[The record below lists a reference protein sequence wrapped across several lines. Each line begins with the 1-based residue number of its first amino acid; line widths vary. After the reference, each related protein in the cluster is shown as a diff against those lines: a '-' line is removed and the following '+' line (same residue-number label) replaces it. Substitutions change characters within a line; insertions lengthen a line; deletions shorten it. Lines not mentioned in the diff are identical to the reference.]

1 MLLVIGPLGDVACL
15 IVGAEIT
22 WIRVASNFCGF
33 TNACTILTL
42 KIGLLQCDRI
52 SAC

>member
-22 WIRVASNFCGF
+22 WVRIAADCCGF
-33 TNACTILTL
+33 TNACTIFTL
-42 KIGLLQCDRI
+42 KIGLIQCDRI